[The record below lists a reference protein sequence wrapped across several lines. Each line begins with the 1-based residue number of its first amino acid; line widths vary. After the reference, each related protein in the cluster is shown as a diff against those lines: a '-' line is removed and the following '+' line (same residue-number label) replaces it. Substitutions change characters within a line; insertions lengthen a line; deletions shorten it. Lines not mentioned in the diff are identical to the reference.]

1 MAVWLLGVAAVSF
14 ALSSAVHATC
24 LTSPIAADTEFAT
37 RFAAA
42 MQHDKFRDVPGNI
55 ARWRALI
62 ATAGQSS
69 AVPPT
74 AGPSFAVPPTAGP
87 SFAVPPLLLARS
99 YGWLAW
105 SLDYLDQTDAAL
117 VAAKAGMAIA
127 AAASLHDRET
137 SDVLSSLSMVETDAG
152 KADAGVADAAAAL
165 ARATAG
171 GPDSAEA
178 SFAHNAAAAAAYAR
192 GDYATAEREY
202 GAASEI
208 AVRCLAANDGFIV
221 NQMASHAGTLYMAGR
236 NEDALAE
243 NERAANWALSH
254 LDEDNPVITLALGNL
269 GVMLRSA
276 GRYAEAEAALRR
288 VVDLEGRYQKDR
300 WYYRA
305 ISLSNFASVIDRQG
319 RHTEAEALW
328 LKASEFHARAAT
340 KVDPVTP
347 AYPLRF
353 SADAAEARGDL
364 PLALTRRAAALR
376 LIEPAAPADHPEL
389 ARARIEYALTLT
401 LLHRAPEGLAI
412 ATPAIAIVEAKLVP
426 GDVKRLTAEI
436 AYARIVAAASGAEA
450 GYARIA
456 PIAARLEA
464 KLLDTSTSR
473 GDLLRYGP
481 AFSASFAVVTDL
493 ALATHRDAAAFH
505 ALQLAN
511 MSDVVLVSTDVA
523 ARAATHDPAAAA
535 LMRSLQ
541 DHIHQRQALDRARS
555 FAASANAPA
564 DLARVDAAVAA
575 NDADIAAI
583 TRDLDRIF
591 PAFRTLGRPT
601 PVPLAAFS
609 ARLAANEILLAPLPL
624 DDGTLAIGVTR
635 DGLVWGKT
643 SLTRSAVGSLVQ
655 QLRAAVTHGE
665 GTPFPLAAARDLYDA
680 IIPPGFADRSHALYY
695 ASGPLASLP
704 PALLAAP
711 GRRGRPAWLIDSH
724 SVTVPS
730 TLASAVT
737 APRLPRPGFLGI
749 GAPILAAG
757 GGGPVFGAP
766 VDTAVLRD
774 LPALPRAEDELR
786 QIARLLGSS
795 GTLLIGAAATE
806 ANVKA
811 TALDHFG
818 IIAVATHG
826 LAGNDFA
833 GLSEPA
839 LVLTT
844 PAHPHGDDDGLLTAS
859 EIAALKI
866 DADWVIL
873 SACNTAGGSGAGS
886 PVYSGLASAFLAAG
900 ARALLVSHWP
910 VRDDAAA
917 ALTVATLR
925 LYRAGLPRDEALR
938 RAMRALMHNK
948 TIRDAANPAVWAPF
962 VLIDQ

>member
-1 MAVWLLGVAAVSF
+1 VWLRWIAVVSILTSTVARA
-14 ALSSAVHATC
+14 AC
-24 LTSPIAADTEFAT
+24 LTSPVAAKSDFGD
-37 RFAAA
+37 RFEAVLKR
-42 MQHDKFRDVPGNI
+42 DKFRDVPGNI
-55 ARWRALI
+55 VRWQALI
-62 ATAGQSS
+62 ATARQ
-69 AVPPT
+69 T
-74 AGPSFAVPPTAGP
+74 AGVS
-87 SFAVPPLLLARS
+87 PLLLARS

-117 VAAKAGMAIA
+117 VAAKAGMAVVD
-127 AAASLHDRET
+127 AASLRDRET
-137 SDVLSSLSMVETDAG
+137 SDIVASLSMVETDGG
-152 KADAGVADAAAAL
+152 KVDAGVTHATAAL
-165 ARATAG
+165 AQATTN

-178 SFAHNAAAAAAYAR
+178 SFAHNALAAAAYAR
-192 GDYATAEREY
+192 GNYAVAEREY
-202 GAASEI
+202 GAATDI
-208 AVRCLAANDGFIV
+208 AVRCLNANDGFIV
-221 NQMASHAGTLYMAGR
+221 NQMASHAGVLYMVGR
-236 NEDALAE
+236 SEDALAE

-319 RHTEAEALW
+319 RHAEAEALW
-328 LKASEFHARAAT
+328 LKASEFHARAT
-340 KVDPVTP
+340 MKSDPVMP
-347 AYPLRF
+347 AYPWRF

-364 PLALTRRAAALR
+364 LLALNRRETGLR
-376 LIEPAAPADHPEL
+376 LVEKAAPADHPEV

-401 LLHRAPEGLAI
+401 LLHRASEGLAI
-412 ATPAIAIVEAKLVP
+412 ATPAIAIVAAKLVP

-450 GYARIA
+450 GYTLIA

-481 AFSASFAVVTDL
+481 AFSASFAAVTNL

-523 ARAATHDPAAAA
+523 VRTAAHDPAAAA
-535 LMRSLQ
+535 LVRSLQ
-541 DHIHQRQALDRARS
+541 DHIHQRQGLDRARS

-564 DLARVDAAVAA
+564 DLARIDTAVAA
-575 NDADIAAI
+575 NDTDITAI
-583 TRDLDRIF
+583 TRDLDRTF
-591 PAFRTLGRPT
+591 PAFRALGRPT
-601 PVPLAAFS
+601 PVPLATFA

-635 DGLVWGKT
+635 DGLVWRKST
-643 SLTRSAVGSLVQ
+643 LTRSVVEGLVQ
-655 QLRAAVTHGE
+655 QIRAAVTHGE
-665 GTPFPLAAARDLYDA
+665 ATPFPLSAARELYDG
-680 IIPPGFADRSHALYY
+680 IVPPGFADHSHALYY
-695 ASGPLASLP
+695 TSGPLASVP

-711 GRRGRPAWLIDSH
+711 DKRGRPAWLIDSH
-724 SVTVPS
+724 SVTVQS
-730 TLASAVT
+730 TLATSVA
-737 APRLPRPGFLGI
+737 APRPPRAGFLGI
-749 GAPILAAG
+749 GAPILAVADG
-757 GGGPVFGAP
+757 AGPVFGAT
-766 VDTAVLRD
+766 VDMAALRD

-786 QIARLLGSS
+786 QIARLLGST
-795 GTLLIGAAATE
+795 GTLLVGAAATE

-811 TALDHFG
+811 AALDRFG
-818 IIAVATHG
+818 IIAIATHG
-826 LAGNDFA
+826 LAANDVV

-844 PAHPHGDDDGLLTAS
+844 PAHPRGDDDGLLTAS

-873 SACNTAGGSGAGS
+873 SACNTAGAVGAGS
-886 PVYSGLASAFLAAG
+886 PAYSGLASAFLAAG
-900 ARALLVSHWP
+900 ARALLVSQWP
-910 VRDDAAA
+910 VRDDTAA

-925 LYRAGLPRDEALR
+925 LYQGGLSRDEALA
-938 RAMRALMHNK
+938 RAMRALMHDK
-948 TIRDAANPAVWAPF
+948 RIRGAANPAVWAPF

>member
-1 MAVWLLGVAAVSF
+1 MWLRGVAAVSLIV
-14 ALSSAVHATC
+14 ASAGHAAC
-24 LTSPIAADTEFAT
+24 LTSPIAAGADFAA

-42 MQHDKFRDVPGNI
+42 LQHDKFRDVPGNI
-55 ARWRALI
+55 ARWQALI
-62 ATAGQSS
+62 ASAGQSS

-74 AGPSFAVPPTAGP
+74 AGQSP
-87 SFAVPPLLLARS
+87 AVPPLLLARS

-117 VAAKAGMAIA
+117 VAAKAGMAVA

-152 KADAGVADAAAAL
+152 KADAGVADAATAL

-178 SFAHNAAAAAAYAR
+178 SFAHNAVAAAAYAR

-481 AFSASFAVVTDL
+481 AFSASFAAVTDL
-493 ALATHRDAAAFH
+493 ALATHRDAEAFH

-523 ARAATHDPAAAA
+523 ARAAAHDPAAAA

-591 PAFRTLGRPT
+591 PAFRALGRPT

-635 DGLVWGKT
+635 DGLVWRKT
-643 SLTRSAVGSLVQ
+643 TLTRSAVGDLVQ

-711 GRRGRPAWLIDSH
+711 ARHARPAWLIDSH

-730 TLASAVT
+730 TLATAAT

-749 GAPILAAG
+749 GAPILVADG
-757 GGGPVFGAP
+757 GGPEGGPVFGAP

-774 LPALPRAEDELR
+774 LPALPRAEGELR
-786 QIARLLGSS
+786 QIARMLGST

-811 TALDHFG
+811 AALDRFG

-826 LAGNDFA
+826 LGGNDFA

-886 PVYSGLASAFLAAG
+886 PAYSGLASAFLAAG

-925 LYRAGLPRDEALR
+925 LYQSGLPRDEALR
-938 RAMRALMHNK
+938 RAMRALMHDK
-948 TIRDAANPAVWAPF
+948 TIRGAANPAVWAPF

>member
-1 MAVWLLGVAAVSF
+1 MLTAPATRAA
-14 ALSSAVHATC
+14 C
-24 LTSPIAADTEFAT
+24 LTSPVTAKGDFSDQFYAVLK
-37 RFAAA
+37 R
-42 MQHDKFRDVPGNI
+42 DKFRDVPGNI
-55 ARWRALI
+55 ARWQALI
-62 ATAGQSS
+62 AAAQQTLGVSQ
-69 AVPPT
+69 
-74 AGPSFAVPPTAGP
+74 
-87 SFAVPPLLLARS
+87 LLLARS

-105 SLDYLDQTDAAL
+105 SFDYLDQTEAAL
-117 VAAKAGMAIA
+117 AAAKAGMAVFGTA
-127 AAASLHDRET
+127 NLRDREA
-137 SDVLSSLSMVETDAG
+137 SDVLSTLAMVENDVG
-152 KADAGVADAAAAL
+152 RADAAVSHAAAAL
-165 ARATAG
+165 AQATSA

-178 SFAHNAAAAAAYAR
+178 SFAHNAMASAAYSR

-236 NEDALAE
+236 SEDALAE

-319 RHTEAEALW
+319 RHIEAEALW
-328 LKASEFHARAAT
+328 LKASEFHARATT

-353 SADAAEARGDL
+353 SADAAEARGDFA
-364 PLALTRRAAALR
+364 LALVRRTAALR
-376 LIEPAAPADHPEL
+376 LIEPAAPTDHPEL

-401 LLHRAPEGLAI
+401 LLHRASEGLTM
-412 ATPAIAIVEAKLVP
+412 ATPAIAIVTAKLVP
-426 GDVKRLTAEI
+426 NDVKRLTAEI

-450 GYARIA
+450 GYALIA
-456 PIAARLEA
+456 PIAARLET

-481 AFSASFAVVTDL
+481 AFSASFAAVTDL

-511 MSDVVLVSTDVA
+511 MSDVVLVGTDVA
-523 ARAATHDPAAAA
+523 ARTAAHDPAAAA
-535 LMRSLQ
+535 LVRSLQ
-541 DHIHQRQALDRARS
+541 DHIRQRQGLDRARS
-555 FAASANAPA
+555 FAASANSPT
-564 DLARVDAAVAA
+564 DLARIDAAVVA
-575 NDADIAAI
+575 NDIEIATI
-583 TRDLDRIF
+583 VHDLDRVY
-591 PAFRTLGRPT
+591 PAFRALGRPT
-601 PVPLAAFS
+601 PVPLATFA

-624 DDGTLAIGVTR
+624 DDGTLAIAVTR
-635 DGLVWGKT
+635 DGLQWRKT
-643 SLTRSAVGSLVQ
+643 ALTRPVVADLVQ
-655 QLRAAVTHGE
+655 QIRAAVTHGE
-665 GTPFPLAAARDLYDA
+665 SAPFPLAAARTLYDA
-680 IIPPGFADRSHALYY
+680 IVPPGFADHSHALYFV
-695 ASGPLASLP
+695 SGPLATLP

-711 GRRGRPAWLIDSH
+711 GQRGRPAWLIDSH
-724 SVTVPS
+724 SVTAQS
-730 TLASAVT
+730 TLVTTVAV
-737 APRLPRPGFLGI
+737 PRPLRAGFLGI
-749 GAPILAAG
+749 GAPILAVAKRV
-757 GGGPVFGAP
+757 GPVFGAT
-766 VDTAVLRD
+766 VDTATLHD
-774 LPALPRAEDELR
+774 LPALPRAAGELR
-786 QIARLLGSS
+786 MMARMLG
-795 GTLLIGAAATE
+795 GTATMLIGASATE

-811 TALDHFG
+811 AALDRG
-818 IIAVATHG
+818 IIAIATHG
-826 LAGNDFA
+826 LAANDVG

-844 PAHPHGDDDGLLTAS
+844 PTHPHGDDDGLLTAS

-886 PVYSGLASAFLAAG
+886 PAYSGLASAFLAAG
-900 ARALLVSHWP
+900 ARALLVSQWP

-917 ALTVATLR
+917 TLTVATLR
-925 LYRAGLPRDEALR
+925 GYQAGLSRDEALA
-938 RAMRALMHNK
+938 RAMRALMRDK
-948 TIRDAANPAVWAPF
+948 TIPGAANPAIWAPF
-962 VLIDQ
+962 VLVDQ